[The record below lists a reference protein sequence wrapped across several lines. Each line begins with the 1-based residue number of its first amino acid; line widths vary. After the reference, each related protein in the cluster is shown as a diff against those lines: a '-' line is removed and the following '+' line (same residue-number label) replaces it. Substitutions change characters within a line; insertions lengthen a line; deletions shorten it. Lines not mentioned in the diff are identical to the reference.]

1 MNDGI
6 HSPAASGD
14 GIHSPAE
21 SGDGKHSPAESGDG
35 KHCPA
40 CGKDI
45 GIWPV
50 LMAGLPSWVRCP
62 YCRARL
68 SYGNT
73 GVIVTLLFALLLLLS
88 GVAFYFAKQH
98 YSANEGRFFIALAV
112 IVVALWLPIE
122 LIATLYLRRRGKL
135 EKLL

>member
-1 MNDGI
+1 MN
-6 HSPAASGD
+6 
-14 GIHSPAE
+14 
-21 SGDGKHSPAESGDG
+21 DGKHSPVACGDG

-62 YCRARL
+62 HCRARL

-73 GVIVTLLFALLLLLS
+73 GFIVTMLFGLLLLLC
-88 GVAFYFAKQH
+88 GAAFYFAKQH
-98 YSANEGRFFIALAV
+98 FSAHEIRFFILLAV

-122 LIATLYLRRRGKL
+122 LAATLYLRSRGKL